1 MTVDHEGISYRLV
14 AEGVRT
20 SLSDGP
26 PMLWGFEVRVFAGE
40 ELTGVKTCFVSR
52 ITVQGRNAAAL
63 DAPGEILYP
72 VLYELAFE
80 KVAAAVR
87 SGDLGDELVFA

>member
-1 MTVDHEGISYRLV
+1 MTVDHDGTTYRLV

-26 PMLWGFEVRVFAGE
+26 PMLWGFAVRVMAGDE
-40 ELTGVKTCFVSR
+40 VVGVKTCFVSR
-52 ITVQGRNAAAL
+52 ITVQGRNAEAL

-80 KVAAAVR
+80 KGAAAVQ

>member
-1 MTVDHEGISYRLV
+1 MTAEHDGTTYRLV
-14 AEGVRT
+14 ADGVRS

-26 PMLWGFEVRVFAGE
+26 PMLWGFEVRVIDGDR
-40 ELTGVKTCFVSR
+40 TVGVKTCFVSR
-52 ITVQGRNAAAL
+52 VSVQARNPEAL

-72 VLYELAFE
+72 VLHELAYE

-87 SGDLGDELVFA
+87 EGDLGDELVFA